1 VLRRPYHGWV
11 KNQSMG
17 RAPQYGSFE
26 NKSACGSGFSNNLG
40 AMIRFR
46 LERLFRLLTW
56 ACVVLLAVLSLTPG
70 DYMVRTGVAGD
81 LEHFVAYFGTGLIAS
96 LGYSRRLGYRGPAA
110 LLCGYA
116 GFLEIGQNWAP
127 GRHAD
132 FIDFAS
138 SSAGV
143 IAGMLLSWVWDR
155 ISSFFRPRKRT

>member
-1 VLRRPYHGWV
+1 MLRRPYHRWV
-11 KNQSMG
+11 KNQSTG
-17 RAPQYGSFE
+17 RSPRGGSFE
-26 NKSACGSGFSNNLG
+26 NQSACGGWFSTNQG

-56 ACVVLLAVLSLTPG
+56 GCVVLLAVLSLTPG
-70 DYMVRTGVAGD
+70 DYMVRTGVPGD
-81 LEHFVAYFGTGLIAS
+81 LEHFAAYFGTGLIAS
-96 LGYSRRLGYRGPAA
+96 LGYSRSLGYRVPAA

-116 GFLEIGQNWAP
+116 GFLEVGQNWAP

-143 IAGMLLSWVWDR
+143 IAGMLLAWVWDR
-155 ISSFFRPRKRT
+155 ISTFFRPRKRT

>member
-1 VLRRPYHGWV
+1 
-11 KNQSMG
+11 
-17 RAPQYGSFE
+17 
-26 NKSACGSGFSNNLG
+26 
-40 AMIRFR
+40 MIRLR

-70 DYMVRTGVAGD
+70 DYRVRTGAPGN
-81 LEHFVAYFGTGLIAS
+81 LEHFAAYLGTSLIAS
-96 LGYSRRLGYRGPAA
+96 LGYSRSLGYRGPAA

-116 GFLEIGQNWAP
+116 GFLEVGQNWAP

-143 IAGMLLSWVWDR
+143 IAGMLLAWVWER
-155 ISSFFRPRKRT
+155 VSSFFWPGMRT